1 MFLIRCGVSW
11 RSHYEMAKAKEE
23 QKDVRIWNYI
33 LTAFEFDEKK
43 SCHRGLKDGS
53 FVRIFRGTDN

>member
-1 MFLIRCGVSW
+1 
-11 RSHYEMAKAKEE
+11 MAKAKEE